1 MKLQENYINQKS
13 KDALIILESL
23 DDKKHKSQKK
33 KLIDSEDNFDRIDQK
48 NGPNQ
53 NSSRSEVELSEV
65 NDSTREI
72 KIKNSNANDEPFPTQ
87 TMNLLDE
94 FRQNNTRN
102 IVLGCIAFLSV
113 VLTTII
119 IIYSITKKK

>member
-65 NDSTREI
+65 NDSSREI

-87 TMNLLDE
+87 TMNLLNE

-119 IIYSITKKK
+119 IIYSIKKK